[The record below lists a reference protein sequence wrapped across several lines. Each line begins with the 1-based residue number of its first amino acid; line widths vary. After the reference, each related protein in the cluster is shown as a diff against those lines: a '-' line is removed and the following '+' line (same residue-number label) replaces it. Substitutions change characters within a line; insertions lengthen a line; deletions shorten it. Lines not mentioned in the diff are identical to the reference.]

1 MGRPAD
7 RARRDRVLARA
18 TDHVLAEGLTGLN
31 LRPLAAALGTSP
43 RMLLYDFGS
52 KQELVAAVL
61 AEARRRGA
69 ARLAHGLPSNGA
81 TFEERLRAIW
91 AWLSAPERA
100 PFVRLF
106 FEVHA
111 DLLAHPEHYPDQA
124 GAVTEWFGPLGTVF
138 ADVATGNDDTATVTL
153 IMAVMRGLLFDLTTT
168 SDHERTEL
176 ALEQFAALLQAAGP
190 RPRKEPMGRP
200 NWTRSR
206 A

>member
-7 RARRDRVLARA
+7 PARRERTLARA
-18 TDHVLAEGLTGLN
+18 TDHVLAHGLAALN

-69 ARLAHGLPSNGA
+69 ARLAGCPPRA
-81 TFEERLRAIW
+81 TGTPAQRLRGIW

-111 DLLAHPEHYPDQA
+111 DLLAHPEHDPDRA
-124 GAVTEWFGPLGTVF
+124 RAVTDWFDTLGAVFRDVTEGQ
-138 ADVATGNDDTATVTL
+138 DDTATPTL
-153 IMAVMRGLLFDLTTT
+153 LMAVLRGLLLDLTLTG
-168 SDHERTEL
+168 DRERADR
-176 ALEQFAALLQAAGP
+176 ALERFAALLGA
-190 RPRKEPMGRP
+190 
-200 NWTRSR
+200 
-206 A
+206 

>member
-7 RARRDRVLARA
+7 PDRRERVLAQA
-18 TDHVLAEGLTGLN
+18 TDHVLVEGLAGLS
-31 LRPLAAALGTSP
+31 LRPLAAALGSSP

-69 ARLAHGLPSNGA
+69 ERLAHGLPPSGA
-81 TFEERLRAIW
+81 TVKDRLRGLW

-111 DLLAHPEHYPDQA
+111 DLLAHPENYPDQA
-124 GAVTEWFGPLGTVF
+124 GAVTDWFDPLRTVF
-138 ADVATGNDDTATVTL
+138 ADITTGNDDTATPTL
-153 IMAVMRGLLFDLTTT
+153 VMAVIRGLLFDLTTT
-168 SDHERTEL
+168 GERERADL
-176 ALEQFAALLQAAGP
+176 ALEQFATLLQAPIAG
-190 RPRKEPMGRP
+190 
-200 NWTRSR
+200 TRSGQR
-206 A
+206 YA